1 MQSAILPAYMSIGI
15 HGNHMGMTKFETK
28 DDPGFI
34 SVAGELRRWVKEL
47 ERAPRGG
54 GGGNVVAP
62 EASRVA
68 GEGNRNRDAFSHGV
82 SGREC

>member
-15 HGNHMGMTKFETK
+15 HGDHMGMTKFETK

-54 GGGNVVAP
+54 GGGNGGSGGRFCVDVV
-62 EASRVA
+62 
-68 GEGNRNRDAFSHGV
+68 DA
-82 SGREC
+82 E